1 MKFPAM
7 NKRPRQ
13 AVVVPELSGGLNLR
27 DSVSMINDNQLTDCK
42 NVWFR
47 DGVLKTRAGIS
58 ETFLIE
64 KEKAFGEL
72 KAHDIYSMK
81 GGENCRLFSQYNSSS
96 KVVNFYWIG
105 KTWHEYLPDIFN
117 CEGNY
122 FVTQK
127 NNILYCYCSEGVFK
141 YDASVSNF
149 WESLTEHQMYIPLI
163 MIDCANEG
171 SKLSGVMYEGYNL
184 LSKRYRIKFNLDK
197 MDGQPML
204 FTLPHEYDYHDLIVK
219 IEYLKNGVIETVD
232 HMIGEYN
239 EDTKDGLI
247 LYQHPTNFKKAVAF
261 TVKKDYSKNQAEY
274 GLDFTEIAQ
283 IVGGEIYHRD
293 ALAIATEARG
303 VVSVIVEA
311 TNCDEG
317 VEENFKRSI
326 KKAFKMSHCTWFG
339 GDSAGINGGT
349 RLFLGGNTEEPNLV
363 IWSDLNNPLYFPENN
378 YFYVGESSSA
388 VTAFGKQS
396 DMLVIFKEDETY
408 FTQYNRN
415 TGIDAN
421 DLIDQTVV
429 DYIGSSVY
437 FPLTLI
443 NANIGCDCPDSVQLC
458 RNRLVW
464 ACSEGKVYTLV
475 SNNQYSERNIFEIS
489 EMVQKRLKGQSDL
502 KKAHSS
508 DWNGYY
514 LLQVGSNVYVLDYNS
529 YGYQYVSS
537 YSKTEDA
544 NIRIP
549 WYYWEFVLSHGASA
563 PSIITTIDNDL
574 KIINSGNYGIFVG
587 EISENCSFDNMLLSV
602 DTTANYG
609 GIEKPIECY
618 ISTKLFEFGA
628 AGYRKNVDK
637 VILSLGNNGGAPIKA
652 EFITDEGTEEE
663 YITLEGENTEPNS
676 PGYIKSVPLNP
687 CIRSVERFGVK
698 LSCDGPLAVDGITL
712 FFRVLGGVK

>member
-1 MKFPAM
+1 MKFPIM

-27 DSVSMINDNQLTDCK
+27 DSVSMVNDNQLIDCK
-42 NVWFR
+42 NVWFK

-64 KEKAFGEL
+64 KENALGEIRS
-72 KAHDIYSMK
+72 HDIYSIK

-127 NNILYCYCSEGVFK
+127 HDVLYCYYSEGVFK
-141 YDASVSNF
+141 YDASASNS
-149 WESLTEHQMYIPLI
+149 WESLTEHQMHIPLL
-163 MIDCANEG
+163 MINCKYD
-171 SKLSGVMYEGYNL
+171 YNTL
-184 LSKRYRIKFNLDK
+184 TGDMWESFNLITTRYKIQYKFETDCNTR
-197 MDGQPML
+197 L
-204 FTLPHEYDYHDLIVK
+204 EFALPYECEPEDLQVELEYEAIADYAENPKVYHSV
-219 IEYLKNGVIETVD
+219 
-232 HMIGEYN
+232 GEYN
-239 EDTKDGLI
+239 PDKHTRDELI
-247 LYQHPTNFKKAVAF
+247 LVPQKDKKMFFLVPLS
-261 TVKKDYSKNQAEY
+261 DYANP
-274 GLDFTEIAQ
+274 
-283 IVGGEIYHRD
+283 
-293 ALAIATEARG
+293 AIAYSPGAPIKNRYIYNLDVDDNNNFVQNTSAGRLHT
-303 VVSVIVEA
+303 VTITA
-311 TNCDEG
+311 TTCDKIDKNK
-317 VEENFKRSI
+317 VL
-326 KKAFKMSHCTWFG
+326 KMAHCTWFG

-349 RLFLGGNTEEPNLV
+349 RLFLGGNTDEPNLV

-415 TGIDAN
+415 SGIEAK

-429 DYIGSSVY
+429 DYMGSSVY

-489 EMVQKRLKGQSDL
+489 EMVQKRLKTQSNL

-514 LLQVGSNVYVLDYNS
+514 LLQVGSDVYVLDYNS

-549 WYYWEFVLSHGASA
+549 WYYWEFKLSHGVFT
-563 PSIITTIDNDL
+563 PSIIATIDKDL
-574 KIINSGNYGIFVG
+574 KIINSGSYGIFVG
-587 EISENCSFDNMLLSV
+587 EISENCSFDNMLLSA

-628 AGYRKNVDK
+628 VGYRKNVDK
-637 VILSLGNNGGAPIKA
+637 VMLSLGNNGGAPIKA
-652 EFITDEGTEEE
+652 EFITDEGSEEE
-663 YITLEGENTEPNS
+663 FITLEGENTEPYS
-676 PGYIKSVPLNP
+676 PGYVKSVPLNP

-698 LSCDGPLAVDGITL
+698 LTCEGPLAVDGITL
-712 FFRVLGGVK
+712 FYRVLGGVK